1 MFIGRPPKTRFAKKS
16 VAIAAAGGIAMV
28 VVTFIGW
35 IIEWLIDSTGLVQL
49 PIAGG
54 AIGWAIGML
63 VGVLTSIYVWRLY
76 DANIAFDLINQ
87 ARSNAGLS
95 PQREPPT
102 YMPDQSG

>member
-1 MFIGRPPKTRFAKKS
+1 
-16 VAIAAAGGIAMV
+16 MV

-35 IIEWLIDSTGLVQL
+35 IIEWLLDSTGFVHI

-63 VGVLTSIYVWRLY
+63 VGILPSAYVWRLY
-76 DANIAFDLINQ
+76 DENKAFDPIDQ

-95 PQREPPT
+95 PRREQPT
-102 YMPDQSG
+102 YMSDQR